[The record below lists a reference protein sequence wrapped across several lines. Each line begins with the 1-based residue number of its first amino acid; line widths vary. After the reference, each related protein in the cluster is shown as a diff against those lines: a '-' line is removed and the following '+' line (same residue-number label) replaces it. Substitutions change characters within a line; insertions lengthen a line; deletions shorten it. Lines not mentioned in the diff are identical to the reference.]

1 VTADDLPARPDAGLE
16 RALVARWT
24 EIVGDAAPARQAGA
38 ALVHRWS
45 EPERCYHDLVHL
57 AAVLD
62 HVDELVRSEP
72 GTAPDVD
79 AVVLAAYFHD
89 AVYDPTTP
97 DNEARS
103 AALAGNV
110 LEELGL
116 PPRRVREVVR
126 LVLLTATH
134 APDPDDGNGA
144 VLCDADLAVLAAD
157 PAAYAAYAAAVRTEY
172 AHVPEPQFRAGRA
185 RVLTEL
191 LAHEVLYRTGTG
203 RTWWEV
209 AARRNVRAELVL
221 LRASTGA
228 PDSAGVA
235 SADRPTGA
243 G

>member
-1 VTADDLPARPDAGLE
+1 VTADDLPAGPDAGLE
-16 RALVARWT
+16 RALLARWT
-24 EIVGDAAPARQAGA
+24 EIVGEAAPARQIGA
-38 ALVHRWS
+38 ALLHRWS
-45 EPERCYHDLVHL
+45 EPARRYHGLAHL
-57 AAVLD
+57 AAVLE
-62 HVDELVRSEP
+62 HVDELIRSEP

-89 AVYDPTTP
+89 ALYDPTMP

-103 AALAGNV
+103 AALARDV
-110 LEELGL
+110 LDELGVPAL
-116 PPRRVREVVR
+116 RVREVVR

-144 VLCDADLAVLAAD
+144 VLCDADLAVLAAG
-157 PAAYAAYAAAVRTEY
+157 PAAYAAYAAAVRAEY

-185 RVLTEL
+185 RVLADL
-191 LAHEVLYRTGTG
+191 LEHEVLYRTGTG
-203 RTWWEV
+203 RTWWEA

-235 SADRPTGA
+235 SADRPPGA

>member
-1 VTADDLPARPDAGLE
+1 M
-16 RALVARWT
+16 
-24 EIVGDAAPARQAGA
+24 
-38 ALVHRWS
+38 HRWS

-62 HVDELVRSEP
+62 HVDELVRAEP
-72 GTAPDVD
+72 GTASDAD

-103 AALAGNV
+103 AALAGNG

-116 PPRRVREVVR
+116 PPLRVREVVR

-144 VLCDADLAVLAAD
+144 VLCDADLAVLAAE
-157 PAAYAAYAAAVRTEY
+157 PAAYAAYAAAVRAEH

-191 LAHEVLYRTGTG
+191 LAHEVLYRTRTG
-203 RTWWEV
+203 RTWWEA
-209 AARRNVRAELVL
+209 AARRNVGAELL
-221 LRASTGA
+221 LLNASTA
-228 PDSAGVA
+228 DRAGVA
-235 SADRPTGA
+235 SADPPLGA

>member
-1 VTADDLPARPDAGLE
+1 VTAAEPDAGRE
-16 RALVARWT
+16 RALLARWT
-24 EIVGDAAPARQAGA
+24 GIVGDGAPARRLGA

-45 EPERCYHDLVHL
+45 EPHRRYHDLVHL
-57 AAVLD
+57 AAVLE
-62 HVDELVRSEP
+62 HVDELVRAEP
-72 GTAPDVD
+72 GTASDAD

-103 AALAGNV
+103 AALAGNG
-110 LEELGL
+110 LKELGL

-144 VLCDADLAVLAAD
+144 VLCDADLAVLAAE
-157 PAAYAAYAAAVRTEY
+157 PAAYAAYAAAVRAEH

-191 LAHEVLYRTGTG
+191 LAHEVLYRTRTG
-203 RTWWEV
+203 RTWWEA
-209 AARRNVRAELVL
+209 AARRNVGAELL
-221 LRASTGA
+221 LLNASTA
-228 PDSAGVA
+228 DRAGVA
-235 SADRPTGA
+235 SADPPLGA

>member
-1 VTADDLPARPDAGLE
+1 MTAAGAEAGPE
-16 RALVARWT
+16 RALLLRWT
-24 EIVGDAAPARQAGA
+24 EIVGAGAPARRLGA

-103 AALAGNV
+103 AALARDV
-110 LEELGL
+110 LDELGVPAL
-116 PPRRVREVVR
+116 RVREVMR

-157 PAAYAAYAAAVRTEY
+157 PAAYAAYAAAVRAEY

-191 LAHEVLYRTGTG
+191 LAHEVLYRTRTG
-203 RTWWEV
+203 RTWWEA
-209 AARRNVRAELVL
+209 AARRNVGAELL
-221 LRASTGA
+221 LLNASTADG
-228 PDSAGVA
+228 AGVA
-235 SADRPTGA
+235 SADPPLGA

>member
-24 EIVGDAAPARQAGA
+24 EIVGDAAPARRAGA

-62 HVDELVRSEP
+62 HVDELVRAEP
-72 GTAPDVD
+72 GTASDAD

-103 AALAGNV
+103 AALAGNG

-116 PPRRVREVVR
+116 PPLRVREVVR

-144 VLCDADLAVLAAD
+144 VLCDADLAVLAAE
-157 PAAYAAYAAAVRTEY
+157 PAAYAAYAAAVRAEH

-191 LAHEVLYRTGTG
+191 LAHEVLYRTRTG
-203 RTWWEV
+203 RTWWEA
-209 AARRNVRAELVL
+209 AARRNVGAELL
-221 LRASTGA
+221 LLNASTA
-228 PDSAGVA
+228 DRAGVA
-235 SADRPTGA
+235 SADPPPGA

>member
-1 VTADDLPARPDAGLE
+1 VTAAGAEAGPE
-16 RALVARWT
+16 RALLLRWT
-24 EIVGDAAPARQAGA
+24 EIVGAGAPARRLGA

-97 DNEARS
+97 NNEARS
-103 AALAGNV
+103 AALARDV
-110 LEELGL
+110 LDELGVPAL
-116 PPRRVREVVR
+116 RVREVMR

-157 PAAYAAYAAAVRTEY
+157 PAAYAAYAAAVRAEY

-191 LAHEVLYRTGTG
+191 LAHEVLYRTRTG
-203 RTWWEV
+203 RTWWEA
-209 AARRNVRAELVL
+209 AARRNVGAELL
-221 LRASTGA
+221 LLNASTADG
-228 PDSAGVA
+228 AGVA
-235 SADRPTGA
+235 SADPPLGA